1 MPQQPATAT
10 GFALG
15 LAIIVGGIPVMGG
28 LSKIAGIPAVSALIV
43 MVSALSLWW
52 VLKSKIMLSR

>member
-15 LAIIVGGIPVMGG
+15 LAIIVGGIPVIIG
-28 LSKIAGIPAVSALIV
+28 LSDIIGNPAISVLTIAVVAL
-43 MVSALSLWW
+43 LLWW
-52 VLKSKIMLSR
+52 VLKSKIMTSK